1 MDIPIPTLTFQA
13 LSIVMA
19 GAGCLLGLRFFFA
32 GGAVLKEWGLET
44 TVASNVVSR
53 RIGAIYLSLALMYF
67 LGRSAA
73 PSELRSAVCLV
84 SGGAIALLA
93 CLGLLDFLGRRA
105 SIGVFRSVIA
115 EAVLAAGFLWVWWV
129 GK

>member
-1 MDIPIPTLTFQA
+1 MDSPIPTLTFQA

-19 GAGCLLGLRFFFA
+19 CAGCLLGLRFVLA
-32 GGAVLKEWGLET
+32 SGAVLREWGLET
-44 TVASNVVSR
+44 TVASTVVSR
-53 RIGAIYLSLALMYF
+53 RIGVIYLGLGLMYF

-73 PSELRSAVCLV
+73 PSDLRSAVCLV

-105 SIGVFRSVIA
+105 SVGVFRSVIA
-115 EAVLAAGFLWVWWV
+115 EAVLAAGFLWVWWA